1 MKDETRRTMISF
13 ARHFFAIVALLI
25 GNATALTTTRT
36 TSSWSSGI
44 FSISA
49 SSAVPSGALASS
61 STRLFNV
68 PPPSS
73 EDVVAYKAYAS
84 KQSPPAS
91 FFELQQD
98 CLASTVKALDDGLL
112 LMEIEFPPLPASVL
126 ELDDVSAYDVA
137 QANLRLA
144 VDLAKGLVKSNAKA
158 ENVAILLPDE
168 SEARIAIEKAT
179 GRENFKEPAVQI
191 EPGVTVSSLRR
202 SEEGD
207 DRLIKVRTTIG
218 EDCLDCQKWEVWSP
232 TTV

>member
-1 MKDETRRTMISF
+1 MAVFSLSTLSLTQLLVGTTIAFSTSPIN
-13 ARHFFAIVALLI
+13 ARP
-25 GNATALTTTRT
+25 TTTK
-36 TSSWSSGI
+36 
-44 FSISA
+44 SI
-49 SSAVPSGALASS
+49 VS
-61 STRLFNV
+61 STALFNV

-73 EDVVAYKAYAS
+73 EDVVAYREYAS

-98 CLASTVKALDDGLL
+98 CLASTERALKDGLL
-112 LMEIEFPPLPASVL
+112 LMEVEFPPLPASVL

-144 VDLAKGLVKSNAKA
+144 VDFAKALVKSNAKA
-158 ENVAILLPDE
+158 SQVAILLPDE

-179 GRENFKEPAVQI
+179 GRQNVKEPAVEI

-207 DRLIKVRTTIG
+207 DRILKVS
-218 EDCLDCQKWEVWSP
+218 VWCGNFM
-232 TTV
+232 